1 MQGNPKIGMLIRE
14 VLQYFGGFPS
24 FDKKFHTDRRPVPAA
39 VPIYVGMKLFLTQ
52 NVRKA
57 DDYVNGME
65 CTVLEWQENQQGG
78 VLVVRTSTGKRLPIT
93 RWTDAKKKVNY
104 FPIRVGYAS
113 TIHKAQGGEF
123 KHVTVYMN
131 APYMPAAGYTALS
144 RVSTS
149 DDYLVGGIVKRRH
162 FVPATFSHPA
172 HSRG

>member
-1 MQGNPKIGMLIRE
+1 MKI
-14 VLQYFGGFPS
+14 V
-24 FDKKFHTDRRPVPAA
+24 
-39 VPIYVGMKLFLTQ
+39 LTQ
-52 NVRKA
+52 NVRKD

-65 CTVLEWQENQQGG
+65 CTVLEFQENRQGG

-93 RWTDAKKKVNY
+93 RWTDAKKRISY

-113 TIHKAQGGEF
+113 TIHKALGGEF

-149 DDYLVGGIVKRRH
+149 DDYLLGGIIKRRH
-162 FVPATFSHPA
+162 FVPATFVHPA
-172 HSRG
+172 QYRG